1 MFKSLSVML
10 NDLFPYIWPKSRND
24 IKSRIIIALIILI
37 LAKILTVLVPYT
49 YKWATDAIVGDNTA
63 PNIIPIVFLTPVML
77 IIAFGVG
84 RILMVAFNQL
94 RDALFVK
101 VGQTAVRSLG
111 KKSFHHLHSLSLSFH
126 LNRRTGAL
134 NRITDRG
141 VKGIE
146 SIIRLLILNTF
157 PTLIEFVF
165 VGFIL
170 LYEFD
175 WRFLIVVFLT
185 VITYTFFTVY
195 YSSLRKI
202 YRTQMNSSDEDANTK
217 SLDALINYET
227 VKHFNNE
234 QIEEERF
241 DEAMSGYEK
250 ASSKVLTSLAFLN
263 FGQTAIF
270 TIGLTICMLMSGIEV
285 SKGNQTIGDFVL
297 VNALLM
303 QLSIPLNFFGFIY
316 REISQGMIDL
326 RSLFSVLK
334 IEPEIKD
341 KKNAIEMSFEK
352 TDIEFKNVSFS
363 YDNKRDVLNKINFKI
378 PSGSSLAI
386 VGPTGAGKSTI
397 SRLLFRFYDVSS
409 GSILVNGKDVRDI
422 TQVSLRK
429 NIGVVPQDTVL
440 FNDTIY
446 YNLSYGKINADEKEI
461 WEVARRAKLSELIK
475 TLPDGMSTVV
485 GERGLKLSGGEK
497 QRVAIARTLLKN
509 PPILILDEATSSL
522 DTLTEKEI
530 KVSLNNLAKKRTSI
544 IIAHRLSTI
553 VDADKI
559 LVFEKGNIIEQGTH
573 IQLLKKKGLYAD
585 MWNTQQTIE
594 KAEETLQNIKPEY
607 KKLLRK

>member
-1 MFKSLSVML
+1 ML

-24 IKSRIIIALIILI
+24 IKFRIIIALIILI

-101 VGQTAVRSLG
+101 VGQTAVRNLG

-157 PTLIEFVF
+157 PTVIEFVF

-175 WRFLIVVFLT
+175 WRFLMVVFLT

-202 YRTQMNSSDEDANTK
+202 YRKQMNSSDEDANTK

-285 SKGNQTIGDFVL
+285 SRGNQTIGDFVL

-363 YDNKRDVLNKINFKI
+363 YDNKRNVLNKINFKI

-559 LVFEKGNIIEQGTH
+559 LVFEKGKIIEQGTH

>member
-1 MFKSLSVML
+1 ML
-10 NDLFPYIWPKSRND
+10 NDLFPYIWPKGRND

-63 PNIIPIVFLTPVML
+63 PNIIPIVLLTPVML

-157 PTLIEFVF
+157 PTVIEFVF

-202 YRTQMNSSDEDANTK
+202 YRKQMNSSDEDANTK

-363 YDNKRDVLNKINFKI
+363 YDNKRKVLNKINFKI

-475 TLPDGMSTVV
+475 TLPDGMNTVV

-559 LVFEKGNIIEQGTH
+559 LVFEKGKIIEQGTH

>member
-1 MFKSLSVML
+1 ML
-10 NDLFPYIWPKSRND
+10 NDLFPYIWPKGRND

-63 PNIIPIVFLTPVML
+63 PNIIPIVLLTPVML

-157 PTLIEFVF
+157 PTVIEFVF

-185 VITYTFFTVY
+185 VISYTFFTVY

-341 KKNAIEMSFEK
+341 KKNAIEMSFDK

-363 YDNKRDVLNKINFKI
+363 YDNKRNVLNKINFKI

-559 LVFEKGNIIEQGTH
+559 LVFEKGKIIEQGTH

>member
-1 MFKSLSVML
+1 ML
-10 NDLFPYIWPKSRND
+10 NDLFPYIWPKGRND

-63 PNIIPIVFLTPVML
+63 PNIIPIVLLTPVML

-134 NRITDRG
+134 SRITDRG

-157 PTLIEFVF
+157 PTVIEFVF

-185 VITYTFFTVY
+185 VISYTFFTVY

-202 YRTQMNSSDEDANTK
+202 YRKQMNSSDEDANTK

-363 YDNKRDVLNKINFKI
+363 YDNKRNVLNKINFKI

-461 WEVARRAKLSELIK
+461 WEIARRAKLSELIR

>member
-1 MFKSLSVML
+1 ML
-10 NDLFPYIWPKSRND
+10 NDLFPYIWPKGRND

-63 PNIIPIVFLTPVML
+63 PNIIPIVLLTPVML

-157 PTLIEFVF
+157 PTVIEFVF

-185 VITYTFFTVY
+185 VISYTFFTVY

-202 YRTQMNSSDEDANTK
+202 YRKQMNSSDEDANTK

-363 YDNKRDVLNKINFKI
+363 YDNKRNVLNKINFKI

-559 LVFEKGNIIEQGTH
+559 LVFEKGKIIEQGTH

>member
-1 MFKSLSVML
+1 MSSML
-10 NDLFPYIWPKSRND
+10 NDLFPYIWPKGRND

-63 PNIIPIVFLTPVML
+63 PNIIPIVLLTPVML

-134 NRITDRG
+134 SRITDRG

-157 PTLIEFVF
+157 PTVIEFVF

-202 YRTQMNSSDEDANTK
+202 YRKQMNSSDEDANTK

-363 YDNKRDVLNKINFKI
+363 YDNKRNVLNKIKFKI

-475 TLPDGMSTVV
+475 TLPDGMNTVV

-559 LVFEKGNIIEQGTH
+559 LVFEKGKIIEQGTH
-573 IQLLKKKGLYAD
+573 SQLLKKKGLYAD

>member
-1 MFKSLSVML
+1 ML
-10 NDLFPYIWPKSRND
+10 NDLFPYIWPKGRND

-63 PNIIPIVFLTPVML
+63 PNIIPIVLLTPVML

-134 NRITDRG
+134 SRITDRG

-157 PTLIEFVF
+157 PTVIEFVF

-185 VITYTFFTVY
+185 VISYTFFTVY

-341 KKNAIEMSFEK
+341 KKNAIQMSFEK

-363 YDNKRDVLNKINFKI
+363 YDNKRNVLNKINFKI

-559 LVFEKGNIIEQGTH
+559 LVFEKGKIIEQGTH
-573 IQLLKKKGLYAD
+573 IQLLRKKGLYAD

>member
-1 MFKSLSVML
+1 ML
-10 NDLFPYIWPKSRND
+10 NDLFPYIWPKGRND

-101 VGQTAVRSLG
+101 VGQTAVRNLG

-157 PTLIEFVF
+157 PTVIEFVF

-202 YRTQMNSSDEDANTK
+202 YRKQMNSSDEDANTK

-363 YDNKRDVLNKINFKI
+363 YDNKRNVLNKINFKI

-559 LVFEKGNIIEQGTH
+559 LVFEKGKIIEQGTH

>member
-1 MFKSLSVML
+1 ML
-10 NDLFPYIWPKSRND
+10 NDLFPYIWPKGRND

-37 LAKILTVLVPYT
+37 LAKILTVLVPYS

-63 PNIIPIVFLTPVML
+63 PNFIPIVLLTPVML

-134 NRITDRG
+134 SRITDRG

-157 PTLIEFVF
+157 PTVIEFVF

-185 VITYTFFTVY
+185 VISYTFFTVY

-202 YRTQMNSSDEDANTK
+202 YRKQMNSSDEDANTK

-363 YDNKRDVLNKINFKI
+363 YDNKRNVLNKIKFKI

-559 LVFEKGNIIEQGTH
+559 LVFEKGKIIEQGTH

>member
-1 MFKSLSVML
+1 ML
-10 NDLFPYIWPKSRND
+10 NDLFPYIWPKGRND

-63 PNIIPIVFLTPVML
+63 PNIIPIVLLTPVML

-134 NRITDRG
+134 SRITDRG

-157 PTLIEFVF
+157 PTVIEFVF

-195 YSSLRKI
+195 YSSLRKK
-202 YRTQMNSSDEDANTK
+202 YRKHMNSSDEDANTK

-285 SKGNQTIGDFVL
+285 SKGNHTIGDFVL

-461 WEVARRAKLSELIK
+461 WEVVRRAKLSELIK

-559 LVFEKGNIIEQGTH
+559 LVFEKGKIIEQGTH

>member
-1 MFKSLSVML
+1 ML
-10 NDLFPYIWPKSRND
+10 NDLFPYIWPKGRND

-63 PNIIPIVFLTPVML
+63 PNIIPIVLLTPVML

-134 NRITDRG
+134 SRITDRG

-157 PTLIEFVF
+157 PTVIEFVF

-195 YSSLRKI
+195 YSSLRKK
-202 YRTQMNSSDEDANTK
+202 YRKHMNSSDEDANTK

-285 SKGNQTIGDFVL
+285 SKGNHTIGDFVL

-461 WEVARRAKLSELIK
+461 WEVAKRAKLSELIK

-559 LVFEKGNIIEQGTH
+559 LVFEKGKIIEQGTH

>member
-1 MFKSLSVML
+1 ML
-10 NDLFPYIWPKSRND
+10 NDLFPYIWPKGRNN

-63 PNIIPIVFLTPVML
+63 PNIIPIVLLTPVML

-134 NRITDRG
+134 SRITDRG

-157 PTLIEFVF
+157 PTVIEFVF

-202 YRTQMNSSDEDANTK
+202 YRKQMNSSDEDANTK

-363 YDNKRDVLNKINFKI
+363 YDNKRNVLNKINFKI

-559 LVFEKGNIIEQGTH
+559 LVFEKGKIIEQGTH

>member
-1 MFKSLSVML
+1 ML
-10 NDLFPYIWPKSRND
+10 NDLFPYIWPKGRND

-63 PNIIPIVFLTPVML
+63 PNIIPIVLLTPVML

-134 NRITDRG
+134 SRITDRG

-157 PTLIEFVF
+157 PTVIEFVF

-202 YRTQMNSSDEDANTK
+202 YRKQMNSSDEDANTK

-363 YDNKRDVLNKINFKI
+363 YDNKRNVLNKINFKI

-559 LVFEKGNIIEQGTH
+559 LVFEKGKIIEQGTH

>member
-1 MFKSLSVML
+1 ML

-63 PNIIPIVFLTPVML
+63 PNFIPIVLLTPVML

-101 VGQTAVRSLG
+101 VGQTAVRNLG

-157 PTLIEFVF
+157 PTVIEFVF

-185 VITYTFFTVY
+185 VISYTFFTVY

-363 YDNKRDVLNKINFKI
+363 YDNKRNVLNKINFKI

>member
-1 MFKSLSVML
+1 ML
-10 NDLFPYIWPKSRND
+10 NDLFPYIWPKGRND

-63 PNIIPIVFLTPVML
+63 PNIIPIVLLTPVML

-157 PTLIEFVF
+157 PTVIEFVF

-185 VITYTFFTVY
+185 VISYTFFTVY

-341 KKNAIEMSFEK
+341 KKNAIELSFDK

-363 YDNKRDVLNKINFKI
+363 YDNKRNVLNKINFKI

-397 SRLLFRFYDVSS
+397 SRLLFRFYDVSC
-409 GSILVNGKDVRDI
+409 GRILVNGKDVRDI
-422 TQVSLRK
+422 TQVSLRN

-559 LVFEKGNIIEQGTH
+559 LVFEKGKIIEQGTH

>member
-1 MFKSLSVML
+1 ML
-10 NDLFPYIWPKSRND
+10 NDLFPYIWPKGRND

-63 PNIIPIVFLTPVML
+63 PNIIPIVLLTPVML

-134 NRITDRG
+134 SRITDRG

-157 PTLIEFVF
+157 PTVIEFVF

-202 YRTQMNSSDEDANTK
+202 YRKQMNSSDEDANTK

-234 QIEEERF
+234 QTEEERF

-363 YDNKRDVLNKINFKI
+363 YDNKRNVLNKINFKI

-559 LVFEKGNIIEQGTH
+559 LVFEKGKIIEQGTH

>member
-1 MFKSLSVML
+1 ML

-63 PNIIPIVFLTPVML
+63 PNFIPIVLLTPVML

-101 VGQTAVRSLG
+101 VGQTAVRNLG

-157 PTLIEFVF
+157 PTVIEFVF

-185 VITYTFFTVY
+185 VISYTFFTVY

-363 YDNKRDVLNKINFKI
+363 YDNKRNVLNKINFKI

-461 WEVARRAKLSELIK
+461 WEVTRRAKLSELIK

-559 LVFEKGNIIEQGTH
+559 LVFEKGKIIEQGTH

>member
-1 MFKSLSVML
+1 ML
-10 NDLFPYIWPKSRND
+10 NDLFPYIWPKGRND

-63 PNIIPIVFLTPVML
+63 PNFIPIVLLTPVML

-157 PTLIEFVF
+157 PTVIEFVF

-202 YRTQMNSSDEDANTK
+202 YRKQMNSSDEDANTK

-341 KKNAIEMSFEK
+341 KKNAIDMSFDK

-363 YDNKRDVLNKINFKI
+363 YDNKRNVLNKINFKI

-559 LVFEKGNIIEQGTH
+559 LVFEKGKIIEQGTH

>member
-1 MFKSLSVML
+1 ML
-10 NDLFPYIWPKSRND
+10 NDLFPYIWPKGRND

-37 LAKILTVLVPYT
+37 LAKVLTVLVPYT

-63 PNIIPIVFLTPVML
+63 PHIIPIVFLTPVML

-101 VGQTAVRSLG
+101 VGQTAVRNLG

-157 PTLIEFVF
+157 PTIIEFIF

-175 WRFLIVVFLT
+175 WRFLFVVFLT
-185 VITYTFFTVY
+185 VISYTVFTVY
-195 YSSLRKI
+195 YSSLRNI
-202 YRTQMNSSDEDANTK
+202 YREQMNSSDEDANTK
-217 SLDALINYET
+217 SLDSLINYET

-241 DEAMSGYEK
+241 DEAMSGFEK

-341 KKNAIEMSFEK
+341 KKNAIDMSFFK
-352 TDIEFKNVSFS
+352 ADIEFKNVSFS
-363 YDNKRDVLNKINFKI
+363 YDKKRIVLEKINFKI
-378 PSGSSLAI
+378 PSGSSIAI

-397 SRLLFRFYDVSS
+397 SRLLFRFYDVAS
-409 GSILVNGKDVRDI
+409 GSILVNGKDIRDI

-440 FNDTIY
+440 FNDTIH

-461 WEVARRAKLSELIK
+461 WEVSRRAKLSELIK
-475 TLPDGMSTVV
+475 TLPDGMSTIV

-559 LVFEKGNIIEQGTH
+559 LVFEKGKIIEQGTH

>member
-1 MFKSLSVML
+1 ML
-10 NDLFPYIWPKSRND
+10 NDLFPYIWPKGRND

-63 PNIIPIVFLTPVML
+63 PNIIPIVLLTPVML

-134 NRITDRG
+134 SRITDRG

-157 PTLIEFVF
+157 PTVIEFVF

-202 YRTQMNSSDEDANTK
+202 YRKQMNSSDEDANTK

-363 YDNKRDVLNKINFKI
+363 YDNKRNVLNKINFKI

-461 WEVARRAKLSELIK
+461 WEVARRAKLSEFIK

-559 LVFEKGNIIEQGTH
+559 LVFEKGKIIEQGTH

>member
-1 MFKSLSVML
+1 ML
-10 NDLFPYIWPKSRND
+10 NDLFPYIWPKGRND

-63 PNIIPIVFLTPVML
+63 PNIIPILLLTPVML

-101 VGQTAVRSLG
+101 VGQTAVRNLG

-157 PTLIEFVF
+157 PTVIEFIF

-185 VITYTFFTVY
+185 VISYTFFTVY

-363 YDNKRDVLNKINFKI
+363 YDNKRNVLNKINFKI

-553 VDADKI
+553 VDVDKI
-559 LVFEKGNIIEQGTH
+559 LVFEKGKIIEQGTH

>member
-1 MFKSLSVML
+1 ML
-10 NDLFPYIWPKSRND
+10 NDLFPYIWPKGRHD

-63 PNIIPIVFLTPVML
+63 PNIIPIVLLTPVML

-134 NRITDRG
+134 SRITDRG

-157 PTLIEFVF
+157 PTVIEFVF

-202 YRTQMNSSDEDANTK
+202 YRKQMNSSDEDANTK

-363 YDNKRDVLNKINFKI
+363 YDNKRNVLNKINFKI

-559 LVFEKGNIIEQGTH
+559 LVFEKGKIIEQGTH

>member
-1 MFKSLSVML
+1 ML
-10 NDLFPYIWPKSRND
+10 NDLFPYIWPKGRND

-37 LAKILTVLVPYT
+37 LAKVLTVLVPYT

-63 PNIIPIVFLTPVML
+63 PHIIPIVFLTPVML

-101 VGQTAVRSLG
+101 VGQTAVRNLG

-157 PTLIEFVF
+157 PTIIEFIF

-175 WRFLIVVFLT
+175 WRFLFVVFLT
-185 VITYTFFTVY
+185 VISYTVFTVY
-195 YSSLRKI
+195 YSSLRNI
-202 YRTQMNSSDEDANTK
+202 YREQMNSSDEDANTK
-217 SLDALINYET
+217 SLDSLINYET

-241 DEAMSGYEK
+241 DEAMSGFEK
-250 ASSKVLTSLAFLN
+250 AASKVLTSLAFLN

-341 KKNAIEMSFEK
+341 KKNAIDMSFFK
-352 TDIEFKNVSFS
+352 ADIEFKNVSFS
-363 YDNKRDVLNKINFKI
+363 YDKKRIVLEKINFKI
-378 PSGSSLAI
+378 PSGSSIAI

-397 SRLLFRFYDVSS
+397 SRLLFRFYDVAS
-409 GSILVNGKDVRDI
+409 GSILVNGNDIRDI

-440 FNDTIY
+440 FNDTIH

-461 WEVARRAKLSELIK
+461 WEVSRRSKLSELIK

-559 LVFEKGNIIEQGTH
+559 LVFEKGKIIEQGTH
-573 IQLLKKKGLYAD
+573 IHLLKKKGLYAD

>member
-1 MFKSLSVML
+1 
-10 NDLFPYIWPKSRND
+10 
-24 IKSRIIIALIILI
+24 
-37 LAKILTVLVPYT
+37 
-49 YKWATDAIVGDNTA
+49 
-63 PNIIPIVFLTPVML
+63 
-77 IIAFGVG
+77 
-84 RILMVAFNQL
+84 
-94 RDALFVK
+94 
-101 VGQTAVRSLG
+101 
-111 KKSFHHLHSLSLSFH
+111 LHSLSLSFH

-157 PTLIEFVF
+157 PTLIEFIF

-185 VITYTFFTVY
+185 VISYTFFTVY

-341 KKNAIEMSFEK
+341 KKNATDMSFDK

-363 YDNKRDVLNKINFKI
+363 YDNKRNVLNKINFKI

-386 VGPTGAGKSTI
+386 VGPTGSGKSTI

-475 TLPDGMSTVV
+475 TLPNGMSTVV

-522 DTLTEKEI
+522 DILTEKEI

-559 LVFEKGNIIEQGTH
+559 LVFEKGKIIEQGTH

>member
-1 MFKSLSVML
+1 ML
-10 NDLFPYIWPKSRND
+10 NDLFPYIWPKGRND
-24 IKSRIIIALIILI
+24 IKFRIIIALIILI

-63 PNIIPIVFLTPVML
+63 PNIIPIVLLTPVML

-157 PTLIEFVF
+157 PTLIEFIF

-175 WRFLIVVFLT
+175 WRVLIVVFLT
-185 VITYTFFTVY
+185 VISYTFFTVY

-363 YDNKRDVLNKINFKI
+363 YDNKRNVLNKINFKI

-559 LVFEKGNIIEQGTH
+559 LVFEKGKIIEQGTH

>member
-1 MFKSLSVML
+1 ML
-10 NDLFPYIWPKSRND
+10 NDLFPYIWPKGRND

-37 LAKILTVLVPYT
+37 LAKVLTVLVPYT

-63 PNIIPIVFLTPVML
+63 PHIIPIVFLTPVML

-101 VGQTAVRSLG
+101 VGQTAVRNLG

-157 PTLIEFVF
+157 PTIIEFIF

-175 WRFLIVVFLT
+175 WRFLFVVFLT
-185 VITYTFFTVY
+185 VISYTVFTVY
-195 YSSLRKI
+195 YSSLRNI
-202 YRTQMNSSDEDANTK
+202 YREQMNSSDEDANTK
-217 SLDALINYET
+217 SLDSLINYET

-241 DEAMSGYEK
+241 DEAMSGFEK

-341 KKNAIEMSFEK
+341 KKNAIDMSFYK
-352 TDIEFKNVSFS
+352 ADIEFKNVSFS
-363 YDNKRDVLNKINFKI
+363 YDEKRVVLDKINFKI
-378 PSGSSLAI
+378 PSGSSIAI

-397 SRLLFRFYDVSS
+397 SRLLFRFYDVAS
-409 GSILVNGKDVRDI
+409 GSILINGNDIRDI

-440 FNDTIY
+440 FNDTIH

-461 WEVARRAKLSELIK
+461 WEVSRRAKLSELIK
-475 TLPDGMSTVV
+475 TLPDGMSTIV

-559 LVFEKGNIIEQGTH
+559 LVFEKGKIIEQGTH

>member
-1 MFKSLSVML
+1 ML
-10 NDLFPYIWPKSRND
+10 NDLFPYIWPKGRND

-63 PNIIPIVFLTPVML
+63 PNIIPIVLLTPVML

-134 NRITDRG
+134 SRITDRG

-157 PTLIEFVF
+157 PTVIEFVF

-202 YRTQMNSSDEDANTK
+202 YRKQMNSSDEDANTK

-363 YDNKRDVLNKINFKI
+363 YDNKRNVLNKINFKI

-409 GSILVNGKDVRDI
+409 GSILINGQDVRDI

-559 LVFEKGNIIEQGTH
+559 LVFEKGKIIEQGTH

>member
-1 MFKSLSVML
+1 ML

-101 VGQTAVRSLG
+101 VGQTAVRNLG

-157 PTLIEFVF
+157 PTVIEFVF

-202 YRTQMNSSDEDANTK
+202 YRKQMNSSDEDANTK

-326 RSLFSVLK
+326 RSLFSILK

-341 KKNAIEMSFEK
+341 KKNAIDMSFDK

-363 YDNKRDVLNKINFKI
+363 YDNKRNVLNKINFKI

-397 SRLLFRFYDVSS
+397 SRLLFRFYDVAS
-409 GSILVNGKDVRDI
+409 GSILVNGKDIRDI

-559 LVFEKGNIIEQGTH
+559 LVFEKGKIIEQGTH

>member
-1 MFKSLSVML
+1 ML
-10 NDLFPYIWPKSRND
+10 NDLFPYIWPKGRND

-63 PNIIPIVFLTPVML
+63 PNIIPIVLLTPVML

-134 NRITDRG
+134 SRITDRG

-157 PTLIEFVF
+157 PTVIEFVF

-185 VITYTFFTVY
+185 VISYTFFTVY

-241 DEAMSGYEK
+241 DEAMSGFEK

-285 SKGNQTIGDFVL
+285 SNGNQTIGDFVL

-363 YDNKRDVLNKINFKI
+363 YDNKRNVLNKINFKI

-409 GSILVNGKDVRDI
+409 GSILVNGQDVRDI
-422 TQVSLRK
+422 TQASLRK

-559 LVFEKGNIIEQGTH
+559 LVFEKGKIIEQGTH

>member
-1 MFKSLSVML
+1 ML

-63 PNIIPIVFLTPVML
+63 PNIIPIVLLTPVML

-157 PTLIEFVF
+157 PTLIEFIF

-185 VITYTFFTVY
+185 VISYTFFTVY

-363 YDNKRDVLNKINFKI
+363 YDNKRNVLNKINFKI

-559 LVFEKGNIIEQGTH
+559 LVFEKGKIIEQGTH

>member
-1 MFKSLSVML
+1 ML

-157 PTLIEFVF
+157 PTLIEFIF

-170 LYEFD
+170 FYEFD

-185 VITYTFFTVY
+185 VISYTFFTVY

-363 YDNKRDVLNKINFKI
+363 YDNKRNVLNKINFKI

-559 LVFEKGNIIEQGTH
+559 LVFEKGKIIEQGTH

>member
-1 MFKSLSVML
+1 ML
-10 NDLFPYIWPKSRND
+10 NDLFPYIWPKGRND

-37 LAKILTVLVPYT
+37 LAKVLTVLVPYT

-63 PNIIPIVFLTPVML
+63 PHIIPIVFLTPVML

-101 VGQTAVRSLG
+101 VGQTAVRNLG

-157 PTLIEFVF
+157 PTIIEFIF

-175 WRFLIVVFLT
+175 WRFLFVVFLT
-185 VITYTFFTVY
+185 VISYTVFTVY
-195 YSSLRKI
+195 YSSLRNI
-202 YRTQMNSSDEDANTK
+202 YREQMNSSDEDANTK
-217 SLDALINYET
+217 SLDSLINYET

-241 DEAMSGYEK
+241 DEAMSGFEK

-341 KKNAIEMSFEK
+341 KKNAIDMSFFK
-352 TDIEFKNVSFS
+352 ADIEFKNVSFS
-363 YDNKRDVLNKINFKI
+363 YDKKRVVLDKINFKI
-378 PSGSSLAI
+378 PSGSSIAI

-397 SRLLFRFYDVSS
+397 SRLLFRFYDVAS
-409 GSILVNGKDVRDI
+409 GSILVNGKDIRDI

-440 FNDTIY
+440 FNDTIH

-461 WEVARRAKLSELIK
+461 WEVSRRAKLSELIK

-559 LVFEKGNIIEQGTH
+559 LVFEKGKIIEQGTH

>member
-1 MFKSLSVML
+1 ML
-10 NDLFPYIWPKSRND
+10 NDLFPYIWPKGRND

-63 PNIIPIVFLTPVML
+63 PNIIPIVLLTPVML

-185 VITYTFFTVY
+185 VISYTFFTVY

-363 YDNKRDVLNKINFKI
+363 YDNKRNVLNKINFKI

-559 LVFEKGNIIEQGTH
+559 LVFEKGKIIEQGTH

>member
-1 MFKSLSVML
+1 ML
-10 NDLFPYIWPKSRND
+10 NDLFPYIWPKGRND

-63 PNIIPIVFLTPVML
+63 PNIIPIVLLTPVML

-134 NRITDRG
+134 SRITDRG

-157 PTLIEFVF
+157 PTVIEFVF

-195 YSSLRKI
+195 YSSLRKK
-202 YRTQMNSSDEDANTK
+202 YRKHMNSSDEDANTK

-285 SKGNQTIGDFVL
+285 SKGNHTIGDFVL

-475 TLPDGMSTVV
+475 TLPDGMTTVV

-559 LVFEKGNIIEQGTH
+559 LVFEKGKIIEQGTH

>member
-1 MFKSLSVML
+1 ML

-63 PNIIPIVFLTPVML
+63 PNFIPIVLLTPVML

-101 VGQTAVRSLG
+101 VGQTAVRNLG

-185 VITYTFFTVY
+185 VISYTFFTVY

-352 TDIEFKNVSFS
+352 TDLEFKNVSFS
-363 YDNKRDVLNKINFKI
+363 YDNKRNVLNKINFKI

-559 LVFEKGNIIEQGTH
+559 LVFEKGKIIEQGTH